1 MTAVTRA
8 QPGPGLTWRLRDKS
22 PADIGMLADGEG
34 VTPQWAWGGATGRGV
49 RVCVVDSGVEPD
61 HPMVGRL
68 DGSWAMVEAGDRYT
82 VEADDG
88 GDACG
93 HGTACAGI
101 IRRTAP
107 DCEVHSVRV
116 LGRDAAGTGRMLLAG
131 LRWAVEQNFDVI

>member
-61 HPMVGRL
+61 HPMVGPV
-68 DGSWAMVEAGDRYT
+68 DGSWVVAPTGDGSGGVEVVPTEPRD
-82 VEADDG
+82 V
-88 GDACG
+88 CG

-101 IRRTAP
+101 IRSLSP
-107 DCEVHSVRV
+107 ECELHSVRV
-116 LGRDAAGTGRMLLAG
+116 LGD
-131 LRWAVEQNFDVI
+131 NF